1 MSLTDWMT
9 GIQHVGIPTN
19 DIEKTIA
26 FYEAL
31 GFRNIYR
38 TRNEAAGEAVCF
50 LQMKNLCIE
59 TYQTGKAALK
69 AGAVDHIAIDVT
81 DIEEAYR
88 VARELGCPFFE
99 EGISFLPFWERGIR
113 SFILLGPNQ
122 EKIEFCQKLS
132 T

>member
-1 MSLTDWMT
+1 M
-9 GIQHVGIPTN
+9 
-19 DIEKTIA
+19 K
-26 FYEAL
+26 AL
-31 GFRNIYR
+31 GFQNIYR
-38 TRNEAAGEAVCF
+38 TRNEAADEEVCF

-81 DIEEAYR
+81 DIEEAYQA
-88 VARELGCPFFE
+88 ARELGCPFFE
-99 EGISFLPFWERGIR
+99 KGISFLPFWERGIR
-113 SFILLGPNQ
+113 YFILLGPNQ

>member
-1 MSLTDWMT
+1 MKLTDLMT

-38 TRNEAAGEAVCF
+38 TRNEAADEEVCF

-59 TYQTGKAALK
+59 TYQNRKAALR

-81 DIEEAYR
+81 DIEKACQM
-88 VARELGCPFFE
+88 VQKLGCVFFE
-99 EGISFLPFWERGIR
+99 EGISFLPFWEHGIR
-113 SFILLGPNQ
+113 YFILLGPNQ
-122 EKIEFCQKLS
+122 EKIEFCQKL
-132 T
+132 

>member
-1 MSLTDWMT
+1 MTLTDLMT

-31 GFRNIYR
+31 GFQNLYR
-38 TRNEAAGEAVCF
+38 TRNKAADEEVCF

-59 TYQTGKAALK
+59 TYQNRKAALR

-81 DIEEAYR
+81 DIEKAYQM
-88 VARELGCPFFE
+88 VQKLGCTFFE
-99 EGISFLPFWERGIR
+99 EGISSLPFWERGIR
-113 SFILLGPNQ
+113 YFILLGPNQ
-122 EKIEFCQKLS
+122 EKIEFCQKL
-132 T
+132 

>member
-1 MSLTDWMT
+1 MKLTDLMT

-38 TRNEAAGEAVCF
+38 TRNEAADEEVCF

-59 TYQTGKAALK
+59 TYQNRKAALR

-81 DIEEAYR
+81 DIEKTCQM
-88 VARELGCPFFE
+88 VQKLGCAFFE
-99 EGISFLPFWERGIR
+99 EGISFLPFWEHGIR
-113 SFILLGPNQ
+113 YFILLGPNQ
-122 EKIEFCQKLS
+122 EKIEFCQKL
-132 T
+132 

>member
-1 MSLTDWMT
+1 MKLTDLMT

-38 TRNEAAGEAVCF
+38 TRNEAADEEVCF

-59 TYQTGKAALK
+59 TYQNRKAALR

-81 DIEEAYR
+81 DIEKACQM
-88 VARELGCPFFE
+88 VQKLGCAFFE
-99 EGISFLPFWERGIR
+99 EGISSLPFWEHGIR
-113 SFILLGPNQ
+113 YFILLGPNQ
-122 EKIEFCQKLS
+122 EKIEFCQKL
-132 T
+132 

>member
-1 MSLTDWMT
+1 MKLTDLMT

-31 GFRNIYR
+31 GFWNIYR
-38 TRNEAAGEAVCF
+38 TRNEAADEEVCF

-59 TYQTGKAALK
+59 TYQNRKAALR

-81 DIEEAYR
+81 DIEKTCQM
-88 VARELGCPFFE
+88 VQKLGCAFFE
-99 EGISFLPFWERGIR
+99 EGISFLPFWEHGIR
-113 SFILLGPNQ
+113 YFILLGPNQ
-122 EKIEFCQKLS
+122 EKIEFCQKL
-132 T
+132 

>member
-1 MSLTDWMT
+1 MKPWAFRTFTAPETKPLT
-9 GIQHVGIPTN
+9 
-19 DIEKTIA
+19 KR
-26 FYEAL
+26 L
-31 GFRNIYR
+31 
-38 TRNEAAGEAVCF
+38 CF

-81 DIEEAYR
+81 DIEEAYQA
-88 VARELGCPFFE
+88 ARELGCPFFE

-113 SFILLGPNQ
+113 DFILLGPNQ